1 MIWPSGVYIACKSLN
16 ASISDI
22 NCPPPKPGWP
32 SANHNIYITCNGLT
46 AILVKYAKYVC
57 LMEAIPLTDI
67 SASQKH
73 YHMRAWSDWPV
84 AFSAMHFPFKRI
96 LVMMYTS
103 MGVAISRQ
111 NKFCTQPRNVHDR
124 VEQDQ
129 EMFSG
134 QKIGAWWLLWF
145 VCCERPSK
153 LVLGQVK

>member
-1 MIWPSGVYIACKSLN
+1 MQWPDRYTCK
-16 ASISDI
+16 I
-22 NCPPPKPGWP
+22 CQ
-32 SANHNIYITCNGLT
+32 
-46 AILVKYAKYVC
+46 VC
-57 LMEAIPLTDI
+57 LSDGSNSTHERRFASDI

-134 QKIGAWWLLWF
+134 QKIGA
-145 VCCERPSK
+145 
-153 LVLGQVK
+153 